1 MFINERESVGEFLM
15 KIATEMKGFLSTH
28 VNESYGGLYVLLH
41 YY

>member
-1 MFINERESVGEFLM
+1 MFVNKRENDGEHLM
-15 KIATEMKGFLSTH
+15 KIATEMRGFLSTH